1 MKFREFERE
10 LRDYGFEL
18 SEPREAIEFYV
29 HPKAPRPLSVQ
40 PIGNE
45 AKPYQVRQL
54 MAMIEEFEL
63 VRGRKR

>member
-1 MKFREFERE
+1 MKFREFERQ

-18 SEPREAIEFYV
+18 KRTSGSHRIYV
-29 HPKAPRPLSVQ
+29 HPKVPRPLSVQ

-45 AKPYQVRQL
+45 AKAYQVRQL